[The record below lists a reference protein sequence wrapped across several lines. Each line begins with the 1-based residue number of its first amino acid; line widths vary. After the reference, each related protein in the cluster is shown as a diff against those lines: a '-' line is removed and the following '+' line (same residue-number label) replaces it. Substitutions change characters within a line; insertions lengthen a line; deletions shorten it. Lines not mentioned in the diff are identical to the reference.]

1 MLVSPISFIITCML
15 IRRIGLFFLIVGV
28 LMVFLFFAIG
38 EPNSQNLKFFCTGLP
53 LAILGGAIWL
63 RKRERTPVER
73 FRILRRFSTQ
83 KEEEYKDE

>member
-1 MLVSPISFIITCML
+1 LLVSPISFIITYML
-15 IRRIGLFFLIVGV
+15 IKRIGLFLLLVGI

-53 LAILGGAIWL
+53 LAILGGALWL
-63 RKRERTPVER
+63 RKQEKTPVER
-73 FRILRRFSTQ
+73 FRMLRRFST